1 MQEKPNSG
9 ALFLA
14 ITVTWDP
21 AEPLVATSQ
30 NQLPFDNR
38 HARTCLSGLIFNFPP
53 SMSIG
58 GPS

>member
-1 MQEKPNSG
+1 MQEKLSPR

-21 AEPLVATSQ
+21 AESPVATSHH
-30 NQLPFDNR
+30 QLPFDNR
-38 HARTCLSGLIFNFPP
+38 HTRTWLSGLISNLPP
-53 SMSIG
+53 SMDFR